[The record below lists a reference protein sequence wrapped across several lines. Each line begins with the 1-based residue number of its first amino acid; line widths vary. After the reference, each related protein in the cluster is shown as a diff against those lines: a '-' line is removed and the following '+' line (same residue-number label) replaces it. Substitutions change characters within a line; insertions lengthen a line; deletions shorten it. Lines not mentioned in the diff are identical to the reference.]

1 MLQSILKVVPIPR
14 VPALPLL
21 SVVSIVAFGWLLISD
36 TIQPIAVYLLQLYLA
51 F

>member
-1 MLQSILKVVPIPR
+1 MLQSIQKTVPTLR

-21 SVVSIVAFGWLLISD
+21 SAISIAAFSWLLISD
-36 TIQPIAVYLLQLYLA
+36 SIQPIAVYLLQLYLT